1 MAKSVQKQVLKQQ
14 QKLTPQQIMAIKLLE
29 VPAIEL
35 EKRIEEELEKNPLLE
50 EGVEETIE
58 EKPEVHEN
66 GLDGDLEYANSA
78 EGEILESGGSD
89 KQEDKNNEEGGFAPE
104 DFMNDPDEFPEYK
117 LYLPS
122 DPNKGEERQLPYAS
136 YASFK
141 EDMEKQ
147 LELNFDLTPR
157 QKVIA
162 QYILGNL
169 DDDGYLRR
177 DLSSIADDI
186 AFKSNMD
193 VGDEEVEEVLKI
205 VQRLEP
211 AGIAAR
217 DLKECLLLQLERKI
231 DKDPDNVM
239 LKVAYDILEHYFDEL
254 GKKHYEKIISKAG
267 FSEEELEKILEEIRK
282 LNPKPGLDLNET
294 VAKNYNTITPDF
306 ILDIDES
313 GEFIITLNDKN
324 APVLRIS
331 PSYLEVLDEVER
343 KENKSKEERE
353 LVKFMK
359 QKKNDAEVFISALAQ
374 RQNTM
379 MKIMRAIAEYQ
390 RDYFRTQDEKKIK
403 PMILKDIAEITGF
416 DVSTVS
422 RVVSNKYV
430 QTPFG
435 IISLKSLFSDKLQ
448 TSSGEEVSTKVIK
461 EIIKEIIDSED
472 KKKPYS
478 DDKIAKILKNK
489 GYKIARRTVAKYREQ
504 MDIPDSRL
512 RKEL

>member
-29 VPAIEL
+29 IPAIEL
-35 EKRIEEELEKNPLLE
+35 EKRIEEELERNPLLE

-58 EKPEVHEN
+58 EKPEVHDD
-66 GLDGDLEYANSA
+66 GVDGDLEYGDVA
-78 EGEILESGGSD
+78 EGEESGSD
-89 KQEDKNNEEGGFAPE
+89 VRDKKEDKEEEGGFDAE

-117 LYLPS
+117 LYQPS
-122 DPNKGEERQLPYAS
+122 DPNKEDRQMPYTS
-136 YASFK
+136 YSSFK
-141 EDMEKQ
+141 EELEKQ

-157 QKVIA
+157 QKIIA

-177 DLSSIADDI
+177 DLGSIADDI

-193 VGDEEVEEVLKI
+193 VRDDEVEEVLKI
-205 VQRLEP
+205 VQKLEP

-217 DLKECLLLQLERKI
+217 DLKECLLLQLERKL
-231 DKDPDNVM
+231 DKEPDNDM
-239 LKVAYDILEHYFDEL
+239 LKAAYDLLDNYFDEL

-267 FSEEELEKILEEIRK
+267 MSREELEKIVEEIRK

-294 VAKNYNTITPDF
+294 VSKNYDTITPDF
-306 ILDIDES
+306 ILEIDES

-324 APVLRIS
+324 SPSLRIS
-331 PSYLEVLDEVER
+331 PAYLEMLDEVER
-343 KENKSKEERE
+343 KDKKSKEDRE

-359 QKKNDAEVFISALAQ
+359 QKKSDAEIFISALAQ

-390 RDYFRTQDEKKIK
+390 RDYFRTQDEKNIK

-435 IISLKSLFSDKLQ
+435 IIPLKALFSDKLQ